1 MRIVAIPLVIL
12 AAAIAVE
19 PAALAQVRAESKPS
33 AKEPG
38 TADLLKKLLGEYVEA
53 RAKRTP
59 DGPARAAE
67 IDKSLPDRDWSKVD
81 IPATALDFALDQE
94 QKTRD
99 KRIDNW
105 DFDRLPP
112 ALVGLVTPAR
122 WATFVEQ
129 RLEALVQS
137 SGNISWKSPK
147 AWKSRSHDMV
157 QARAFEKIA
166 SHVATGLAKTLTN
179 VASEDLRRFHEAFFR
194 IYAEYDVETIHKS
207 TQYEHLPAGAYMQ
220 WGGWLGDRRAMK
232 IASDI
237 VEAWFAAPRETQI
250 PNFDQ
255 AVRTI
260 DLFNNVLAFDQ
271 EPERVRLMH
280 RIKAD
285 PKTPDSVKSIIK
297 TP

>member
-1 MRIVAIPLVIL
+1 MRALPVL
-12 AAAIAVE
+12 AVVLAYAL
-19 PAALAQVRAESKPS
+19 PMMPALAQVRAESKPG

-53 RAKRTP
+53 RAKKTP
-59 DGPARAAE
+59 EGDARAAE
-67 IDKSLPDRDWSKVD
+67 IDKRLPDRDWAKVD
-81 IPATALDFALDQE
+81 VPATTFEFALDQE

-99 KRIDNW
+99 KRIDTW

-112 ALVGLVTPAR
+112 ALVGLVTTER

-137 SGNISWKSPK
+137 SGTISWKSPK
-147 AWKSRSHDMV
+147 AWKNRSTDMV
-157 QARAFEKIA
+157 HARAFEKIA
-166 SHVATGLAKTLTN
+166 SHVATGVAKTITS
-179 VASEDLRRFHEAFFR
+179 VASEDLRRFHECFFR

-207 TQYEHLPAGAYMQ
+207 TQYEHLPAGFYMQ

-237 VEAWFAAPRETQI
+237 VEAWLAAPRETQI
-250 PNFDQ
+250 PNFEQ

-260 DLFNNVLAFDQ
+260 DLFNNALAFDQ

-285 PKTPDSVKSIIK
+285 PKTPVSVKTAIK